1 MHIEFSKKEE
11 KFRKEISD
19 WLKTNLK
26 SKFNSVIGRGGSG
39 DQTELFKERVEWEQ
53 HMGKAGWTCIGWP
66 KQFGGKD
73 ASINE
78 QVIFYEEYTRAGGPG
93 RIGHIGETLA
103 GPTLIAFG
111 TKYQQER
118 FLPSIRLGK
127 EYWCQGYS
135 EPSAGSDLSAVK
147 TRAES
152 IGGKWVINGQKIWTS
167 LAKESDWIFVL
178 CRSQKGSVGRE
189 GLSYILVPM
198 EQPGISVRPIKQITG
213 QSEFNEVFFDN
224 AETDLKNLVGKQG
237 GGWEVAMGTLG
248 FERGASTL
256 GQQIA
261 FEQEFKTILNIAK
274 ENGSANIPLIKQQ
287 LSEAWIGLRIMRFNA
302 LRMLSNSR
310 EGLLSRE
317 AMLSKIYWATWHRK
331 LGKLAMDVL
340 GLESEIGDKL
350 VNELTFLQ
358 KMFLFTLSDT
368 IYAGTNQIQ
377 RNIISERVL
386 GMPKEPRGEKKT

>member
-1 MHIEFSKKEE
+1 MRIEFSKEEE
-11 KFRKEISD
+11 KFREEISS
-19 WLKTNLK
+19 WLKDNLK
-26 SKFNSVIGRGGSG
+26 GEFLSVIGRGGSG
-39 DQTELFKERVEWEQ
+39 DQVEMLNERIKWEQ

-66 KQFGGKD
+66 TEFGGKS

-103 GPTLIAFG
+103 GPTIIAFG
-111 TKYQQER
+111 TKDQQQR
-118 FLPSIRLGK
+118 FLPNIRLGK

-147 TRAES
+147 TKAES
-152 IGGKWVINGQKIWTS
+152 LGGKWVVNGQKIWTS
-167 LAKESDWIFVL
+167 LAKESNWIFAL
-178 CRSQKGSVGRE
+178 CRTKKGSVGRE
-189 GLSYILVPM
+189 GLSYLLIPM
-198 EQPGISVRPIKQITG
+198 DQSGISVRPIKQMTG

-224 AETDLKNLVGKQG
+224 AESDLNNVVGEVG
-237 GGWEVAMGTLG
+237 NGWKVAMGTLG

-256 GQQIA
+256 GQQMA
-261 FEQEFKTILNIAK
+261 FEQEFMKILNIAK
-274 ENGSANIPLIKQQ
+274 ENGSTRIASIRQQ

-302 LRMLSNSR
+302 LRMLSNSK

-317 AMLSKIYWATWHRK
+317 AMLSKLYWATWHRN

-340 GLESEIGDKL
+340 GMESEIGDKL
-350 VNELTFLQ
+350 SNELSSLQ
-358 KMFLFTLSDT
+358 KLFLFTRSDT

-377 RNIISERVL
+377 RNIISERAL
-386 GMPKEPRGEKKT
+386 GMPKEPRGKKE

>member
-1 MHIEFSKKEE
+1 MRIEFSKEEE
-11 KFRKEISD
+11 KFREEIAG
-19 WLKTNLK
+19 WLKDNLK
-26 SKFNSVIGRGGSG
+26 GEFLSVIGRGGSG
-39 DQTELFKERVEWEQ
+39 DQVEMLNERIKWEQ

-66 KQFGGKD
+66 TEFGGKS

-103 GPTLIAFG
+103 GPTIIAFG
-111 TKYQQER
+111 TKDQQQR
-118 FLPSIRLGK
+118 FLPNIRLGK

-147 TRAES
+147 TKAES
-152 IGGKWVINGQKIWTS
+152 LGGKWVVNGQKIWTS
-167 LAKESDWIFVL
+167 LAKESNWIFAL
-178 CRSQKGSVGRE
+178 CRTKKGSVGRE
-189 GLSYILVPM
+189 GLSYLLIPM
-198 EQPGISVRPIKQITG
+198 DQSGISVRPIKQMTG

-224 AETDLKNLVGKQG
+224 AESDLSNVVGEVG
-237 GGWEVAMGTLG
+237 NGWKVAMGTLG

-256 GQQIA
+256 GQQMA
-261 FEQEFKTILNIAK
+261 FEQEFMKILNIAK
-274 ENGSANIPLIKQQ
+274 ENGSTRIASIRQQ

-302 LRMLSNSR
+302 LRMLSNSK

-317 AMLSKIYWATWHRK
+317 AMLSKLYWATWHRN

-340 GLESEIGDKL
+340 GMESEIGDKL
-350 VNELTFLQ
+350 SNELSSLQ
-358 KMFLFTLSDT
+358 KLFLFTRSDT

-377 RNIISERVL
+377 RNIISERAL
-386 GMPKEPRGEKKT
+386 GMPKEPRGKKE

>member
-1 MHIEFSKKEE
+1 MRIEFTKEEE
-11 KFRKEISD
+11 KFREEIAG
-19 WLKTNLK
+19 WLKDNLK
-26 SKFNSVIGRGGSG
+26 GEFLSVIGRGGSG
-39 DQTELFKERVEWEQ
+39 DQVEMLNERIKWEQ

-66 KQFGGKD
+66 KEFGGKS

-103 GPTLIAFG
+103 GPTIIAFG
-111 TKYQQER
+111 TKDQQQR
-118 FLPSIRLGK
+118 FLPNIRLGK

-147 TRAES
+147 TKAES
-152 IGGKWVINGQKIWTS
+152 LGGKWVVNGQKIWTS
-167 LAKESDWIFVL
+167 LAKESNWIFVL
-178 CRSQKGSVGRE
+178 CRTKKGSVGRE
-189 GLSYILVPM
+189 GLSYLLIPM
-198 EQPGISVRPIKQITG
+198 DQSGISVRPIKQMTG

-224 AETDLKNLVGKQG
+224 AESDLNNVVGEVG
-237 GGWEVAMGTLG
+237 NGWKVAMGTLG

-256 GQQIA
+256 GQQMA
-261 FEQEFKTILNIAK
+261 FEQEFMKILNIAK
-274 ENGSANIPLIKQQ
+274 ENGSTKIASIRQQ

-302 LRMLSNSR
+302 LRMLSNSK

-317 AMLSKIYWATWHRK
+317 AMLSKLYWATWHRN

-340 GLESEIGDKL
+340 GMESEIGDKL
-350 VNELTFLQ
+350 SNELSSLQ
-358 KMFLFTLSDT
+358 KLFLFTRSDT

-377 RNIISERVL
+377 RNIISERAL
-386 GMPKEPRGEKKT
+386 GMPKEPRGKKE

>member
-1 MHIEFSKKEE
+1 MRIEFSKEE
-11 KFRKEISD
+11 ESFRKEISN
-19 WLKTNLK
+19 WLKENLLGEF
-26 SKFNSVIGRGGSG
+26 SSVIGRGGSG
-39 DQTELFKERVEWEQ
+39 DQTELFQERVRWEQ

-66 KQFGGKD
+66 KEFGGRD

-103 GPTLIAFG
+103 GPTIIAFG
-111 TKYQQER
+111 TKDQKQR
-118 FLPSIRLGK
+118 FLPMIRSGK

-147 TRAES
+147 TRAEL
-152 IGGKWVINGQKIWTS
+152 INGKWVLNGQKIWTS

-178 CRSQKGSVGRE
+178 CRSEKGSVGRV

-198 EQPGISVRPIKQITG
+198 NQSGITISPIKQMTG

-224 AETDLKNLVGKQG
+224 ATTDLNNIVGEVG
-237 GGWEVAMGTLG
+237 NGWQIAMATLG

-261 FEQEFKTILNIAK
+261 FEQEFRKILAIAK
-274 ENGSANIPLIKQQ
+274 ENGSSKIPLIRQQ
-287 LSEAWIGLRIMRFNA
+287 LSESWIGLRIMRFNA
-302 LRMLSNSR
+302 LRMLSNSK

-317 AMLSKIYWATWHRK
+317 GMLSKLYWATWHRN

-340 GLESEIGDKL
+340 GMESEIGDKL
-350 VNELTFLQ
+350 SNELTSLQ
-358 KMFLFTLSDT
+358 KMFLFTRSDT

-377 RNIISERVL
+377 RNIISERAL
-386 GMPKEPRGEKKT
+386 GMPKEPRGAKK